1 MGKEGSRHSEHMG
14 HPLTTAM
21 GRNLTVFLE
30 MPASWQVSTTSVTSC
45 RVAQH
50 NHHRS
55 VQCETCLKAALTPRA
70 AHCPTRPHAACP
82 YPQLKA

>member
-1 MGKEGSRHSEHMG
+1 MPCGKVGSRDFEHMF

-50 NHHRS
+50 TVTALYTARS
-55 VQCETCLKAALTPRA
+55 G
-70 AHCPTRPHAACP
+70 
-82 YPQLKA
+82 